1 MSTNISFRLTCCL
14 LIKSLMYENMK
25 KCTLHKWFI
34 CSACLIYTESV
45 DILNFVKGCKDVMIM
60 LLKIVKSSPP
70 TLQKHV
76 WKGGGGGGV
85 IGVYMKLKKSHL
97 YRDTSLLLYAMLRQ
111 VQCRVYFVL
120 FHDCN
125 TTTPLRISI

>member
-1 MSTNISFRLTCCL
+1 MNDKHNQVSCISTCTVNSCMSTNISFRLTCCL
-14 LIKSLMYENMK
+14 LIKSLMSENMK

-34 CSACLIYTESV
+34 CSVCLIYTESV

-70 TLQKHV
+70 TLQKKCLERG
-76 WKGGGGGGV
+76 WGV

-97 YRDTSLLLYAMLRQ
+97 YRDTSLLLYAMLKQ
-111 VQCRVYFVL
+111 V
-120 FHDCN
+120 
-125 TTTPLRISI
+125 